1 MKNKYILLH
10 IKENNAA
17 ICINA
22 EDIIL
27 AYSSAGKLSNSIIC
41 LSNSPIPAITV
52 SESVEKIYNKVKF
65 VYINDLRCHLRLHLS
80 DNNTSVLI
88 KLSAVSYMAK
98 DIQSKR
104 TEIVFKDSVPI
115 DLITVN
121 ESPDQIYEANIVPQ
135 VSI

>member
-1 MKNKYILLH
+1 MMNKYILLH

-27 AYSSAGKLSNSIIC
+27 AYSSTGKTSNSNIC
-41 LSNSPIPAITV
+41 LSNSPTPCITV

-80 DNNTSVLI
+80 EDNTSVLI
-88 KLSAVSYMAK
+88 KLPAISYIVK
-98 DIQSKR
+98 DIQRKR
-104 TEIVFKDSVPI
+104 TEIRFKNDIPI

-121 ESPDQIYEANIVPQ
+121 ESPDQIYETNIVPH
-135 VSI
+135 V